1 MFNPTDTKYL
11 DHKSAFSNTW
21 KNQTIPKQ
29 EKVFHKEEEQKDTDF
44 VMLAYRKSLYYRPKT
59 DFLD

>member
-1 MFNPTDTKYL
+1 MQEICQQQIQVSDT
-11 DHKSAFSNTW
+11 KSAFPNTW

-44 VMLAYRKSLYYRPKT
+44 VMLAYRKSLFIIKAK
-59 DFLD
+59 D